1 MNEVNEHTDPKDYQK
16 YQNFPVKVYGVT
28 IDWLMNNNNTIAP
41 LNFLKSLIDKDNVEV
56 FKIKSIEMIVEL
68 LFSRFRYYIYR
79 QQLPVFLVQLICFF
93 L

>member
-41 LNFLKSLIDKDNVEV
+41 LNFLKSLYDKDNVEV

-68 LFSRFRYYIYR
+68 LFSRFKYYI
-79 QQLPVFLVQLICFF
+79 
-93 L
+93 